1 MLEFRPTRKKEKKQT
16 IKEEEEEEEFVCPYL
31 DTVVTGDDASILHL
45 DVGWR
50 VGEFAFRVGAG
61 ALGALELAAD
71 LQLEPARV
79 FGIDHV
85 IEIVDVHHGHT
96 IQTVTLGGPALGASS
111 SSS

>member
-1 MLEFRPTRKKEKKQT
+1 LAHPTTLFQTLLLPTSPLAGHVGIPPYKKRKKRNKRSKK
-16 IKEEEEEEEFVCPYL
+16 KKKSLFVCPYL

-85 IEIVDVHHGHT
+85 I
-96 IQTVTLGGPALGASS
+96 
-111 SSS
+111 